1 MSARTRSKRRPSGRV
16 SVQKPN
22 GALHPR
28 VQKVGPERF
37 GIVCVDV
44 GKAKSEWMFCDFY
57 GKVLVEPSEVLHTR
71 CGFDLAMV
79 QLREAISK
87 HRIRDQIVAVERTGN
102 YHLPVKRAFSAADF
116 ETRVVHPFATK
127 QFRQPADPGNKT
139 DGNDLAAMHRATVS
153 GFGLTEQPWDE
164 VSQKLQL
171 LTRHRRDLVEKRSAV
186 CCQIREHL
194 DALLPGYA
202 AIFDDVWES
211 AIAIHV
217 ARHFSSSK
225 LICKVNV
232 EGLKRSLKKANI
244 RAHQGVL
251 QRIVTWANNAA
262 LPDDFTDIHQR
273 IWLNLDD
280 DRNDKTREI
289 QSLERDIASLL
300 VRTPYVLLL
309 SHPGINVVTAG
320 ELAGAMGPITHYA
333 NAKAITGRAGL
344 FPSRYQSADVD
355 LADGKIIRCRNHRL
369 RTILMMI
376 ADNLIKCNHHFR
388 ALNSIWKSQRKDP
401 RWTRVKVACRFTRI
415 LYQIVAGQQVFR
427 HPSQR
432 DRAYIIDKLLD
443 FHRQHTTSLE
453 QTLIDLNTA
462 VAQIPASEY
471 HNEAAPLQSRY
482 ERTRRTRRREP
493 QPIGDVLLVVLAR
506 LGVGTVESESEDRDS
521 S

>member
-1 MSARTRSKRRPSGRV
+1 MSARTRSKRRRSTRT

-22 GALHPR
+22 GVLHPR

-44 GKAKSEWMFCDFY
+44 GKAKSDWMLCDFY
-57 GKVLVEPSEVLHTR
+57 GKILVEPSEVVHTR
-71 CGFDLAMV
+71 CGFDLAIV
-79 QLREAISK
+79 QLREALSK
-87 HRIRDQIVAVERTGN
+87 HRIRDQVVAVERTGN
-102 YHLPVKRAFSAADF
+102 YHLPVKRAFSAADL
-116 ETRVVHPFATK
+116 ETRIVHPFATK

-139 DGNDLAAMHRATVS
+139 DDNDLAAMHRATVS

-164 VSQKLQL
+164 VSQKLRL

-202 AIFDDVWES
+202 AIFDDVWGS

-217 ARHFSSSK
+217 ARNFSSPK
-225 LICKVNV
+225 QICTANV
-232 EGLKRSLKKANI
+232 EGLKRSLKEANI
-244 RAHQGVL
+244 RMHQGVL

-262 LPDDFTDIHQR
+262 LPDDITDIHQR

-280 DRNDKTREI
+280 DRNDKTLEI

-320 ELAGAMGPITHYA
+320 ELAGVMGPITHYA

-355 LADGKIIRCRNHRL
+355 LADGKIIRCRNRRL

-376 ADNLIKCNHHFR
+376 AENLIKCNHHFR
-388 ALNSIWKSQRKDP
+388 ALNSIWKSQGKDP
-401 RWTRVKVACRFTRI
+401 RWSRVKIACRFTRI
-415 LYQIVAGQQVFR
+415 LYQIVAGRQVYR

-432 DRAYIIDKLLD
+432 DRAYILDKLLA
-443 FHRQHTTSLE
+443 FHREHGTALDKR
-453 QTLIDLNTA
+453 LIELNA
-462 VAQIPASEY
+462 AMKQIPKSEY
-471 HNEAAPLQSRY
+471 CNEAVPLQAHY
-482 ERTRRTRRREP
+482 QRTQNRRRRDP
-493 QPIGDVLLVVLAR
+493 QPIGDILLAVLAR
-506 LGVGTVESESEDRDS
+506 LGVGTVESTSEDRDAS
-521 S
+521 